1 MTLKGA
7 FCVHKQLENVSI
19 LVIEDEPII
28 ALDLQYV
35 LESSGAAPVTLEHAV
50 EGARRRLSGP
60 AALPDVVIL
69 DLVLG
74 GTSSLPLAEELRH
87 KRVPFLFLT
96 GDAIG
101 IPSCFS
107 DVQAIQ
113 KPYAVDQLITA
124 IGKAVNKH
132 KQRLIQIQ

>member
-1 MTLKGA
+1 
-7 FCVHKQLENVSI
+7 VQKQLENVSI

-28 ALDLQYV
+28 ALDLQYL
-35 LESSGAAPVTLEHAV
+35 LESSGAAPVTLEHAI
-50 EGARRRLSGP
+50 EGARQRLSGP
-60 AALPDVVIL
+60 ALPDVVIL

-101 IPSCFS
+101 IPSGFS

-124 IGKAVNKH
+124 VGQVANNH
-132 KQRLIQIQ
+132 K